1 MGEGES
7 RMSLQPPHGLR
18 SQAILFLSPE
28 NSFHNVLEYAHSSR
42 GPALPSNMGAQAQSA
57 CRRGRWVHA
66 QSPWA
71 LLLVPRQVQLYQ
83 KALPGPPALCG
94 WLFPGKL
101 PGAGYP
107 SPRASLIS

>member
-1 MGEGES
+1 
-7 RMSLQPPHGLR
+7 MSLQPPHGLR

-28 NSFHNVLEYAHSSR
+28 NSFHDVLEYAHSSR

-57 CRRGRWVHA
+57 CRRGRWAHA

-83 KALPGPPALCG
+83 KE
-94 WLFPGKL
+94 L
-101 PGAGYP
+101 PGASCLVWLAVPWKIARGRVPIP
-107 SPRASLIS
+107 SGFLRLLAC